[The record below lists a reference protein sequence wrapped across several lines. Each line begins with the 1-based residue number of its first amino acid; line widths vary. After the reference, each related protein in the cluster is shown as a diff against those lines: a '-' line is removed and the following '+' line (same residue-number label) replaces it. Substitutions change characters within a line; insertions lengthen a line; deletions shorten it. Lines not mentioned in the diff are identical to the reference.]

1 LSWFIE
7 ALRKYAVFGG
17 RSRRKEYWFFVL
29 FVVVISTVLSIVDA
43 LIGTSNSSTGGG
55 LLSGIFGLAILIPS
69 ISVSVRRLH
78 DIDRTGWWV
87 LIGLVPLI
95 GWIVLLVFHVQDST
109 PGTNRYGP
117 NPKSTDYQG
126 TTAQTQSAR

>member
-1 LSWFIE
+1 MSWFIE
-7 ALRKYAVFGG
+7 ALKKYAVFSG
-17 RSRRKEYWFFVL
+17 RSRRKEYWYYVL
-29 FVVVISTVLSIVDA
+29 FVAIISIVLNIIDG
-43 LIGTSNSSTGGG
+43 LLGTYDSSAGVG
-55 LLSGIFGLAILIPS
+55 LLSTIFSLAVLIPS
-69 ISVSVRRLH
+69 IAVSVRRLH

-117 NPKSTDYQG
+117 NPKSTEYQSM
-126 TTAQTQSAR
+126 TAQSQSAP

>member
-1 LSWFIE
+1 MGWYIE
-7 ALRKYAVFGG
+7 ALKKYTVFGG
-17 RSRRKEYWFFVL
+17 RSRRKEYWYYAL
-29 FVVVISTVLSIVDA
+29 FVVTISIVLSTIDG

-55 LLSGIFGLAILIPS
+55 LLSGIFGLATLVPS
-69 ISVSVRRLH
+69 IAVSVRRLH

-109 PGTNRYGP
+109 SGTNRYGP
-117 NPKSTDYQG
+117 NPKS
-126 TTAQTQSAR
+126 ASARVN